1 MENLN
6 YKRISGILLILVILL
21 IIPYMCNNTG
31 ELEGQYKELKK
42 QYNAQ
47 KELVK
52 IIEDLR
58 QEEQD
63 SLNDEIKTREW
74 ENKDLISENNRLRD
88 KIKDQPRINVPK
100 DAAGLVKYFNTR
112 YKTDENKVVENKIGL
127 VQEVAY
133 DVSYELEEG
142 DRAVENL
149 KTQDTIINNQETIIT
164 NLNKDKTDLGTML
177 KSAENV
183 ISEQNKLQQKADE
196 NINNLTKQVKKQKR
210 KNVWNKILVGVGTL
224 GGFYLGSQL

>member
-74 ENKDLISENNRLRD
+74 ENKDLISENNRLRN
-88 KIKDQPRINVPK
+88 KIKNQPRINVPK
-100 DAAGLVKYFNTR
+100 DAAGLVKYFNAR

-183 ISEQNKLQQKADE
+183 ISEQNKLQEKADE

>member
-74 ENKDLISENNRLRD
+74 ENKDLVSENNRLRD
-88 KIKDQPRINVPK
+88 KIKNQPRINVPK
-100 DAAGLVKYFNTR
+100 DVVGLVKYFNTR

-183 ISEQNKLQQKADE
+183 ISEQNKLQEKADE

-210 KNVWNKILVGVGTL
+210 KNIWNKILISVGTL

>member
-47 KELVK
+47 KELIKV
-52 IIEDLR
+52 IEDLR

-74 ENKDLISENNRLRD
+74 ENKDLVSENNRLRD
-88 KIKDQPRINVPK
+88 KINNQPRINVPK
-100 DAAGLVKYFNTR
+100 DAEGLVKYFNAR
-112 YKTDENKVVENKIGL
+112 YKTNENKVVENKIGL

-183 ISEQNKLQQKADE
+183 ISEQKKLQEKADE

-210 KNVWNKILVGVGTL
+210 KNVWNKILIGVGAL

>member
-52 IIEDLR
+52 VIEDLR

-74 ENKDLISENNRLRD
+74 ENKDLVSENNRLRD

>member
-47 KELVK
+47 KELIKV
-52 IIEDLR
+52 IEDLR

-74 ENKDLISENNRLRD
+74 ENKDLVSENNRLRD
-88 KIKDQPRINVPK
+88 KINNQPRINVPK
-100 DAAGLVKYFNTR
+100 DAEGLVKYFNAR

-183 ISEQNKLQQKADE
+183 ISEQKKLQEKADE

-210 KNVWNKILVGVGTL
+210 KNVWNKILIGVGTL

>member
-63 SLNDEIKTREW
+63 SLNEEIKTREW
-74 ENKDLISENNRLRD
+74 ENKDLVSENNRLRD
-88 KIKDQPRINVPK
+88 KIKNQPRINVPK
-100 DAAGLVKYFNTR
+100 DAEGLVKYFNTR

-210 KNVWNKILVGVGTL
+210 KNVWNKILIGAGAL

>member
-74 ENKDLISENNRLRD
+74 ENKDLVSENNRLRD

>member
-1 MENLN
+1 MISVRQRKTLIQKHLNVKLVITKTKKLFNMENLN

-52 IIEDLR
+52 IIEHLR

-74 ENKDLISENNRLRD
+74 ENKDLVSENNRLRD
-88 KIKDQPRINVPK
+88 KIKNQPRINVPK

-133 DVSYELEEG
+133 DVSYELE
-142 DRAVENL
+142 
-149 KTQDTIINNQETIIT
+149 
-164 NLNKDKTDLGTML
+164 
-177 KSAENV
+177 
-183 ISEQNKLQQKADE
+183 
-196 NINNLTKQVKKQKR
+196 
-210 KNVWNKILVGVGTL
+210 
-224 GGFYLGSQL
+224 

>member
-1 MENLN
+1 
-6 YKRISGILLILVILL
+6 
-21 IIPYMCNNTG
+21 MCNNTG

-74 ENKDLISENNRLRD
+74 ENKDLVSENNRLRD
-88 KIKDQPRINVPK
+88 KIKNQPRINVPK
-100 DAAGLVKYFNTR
+100 DAEGLVKYFNTR

-133 DVSYELEEG
+133 DVSM
-142 DRAVENL
+142 NL
-149 KTQDTIINNQETIIT
+149 KKEIE
-164 NLNKDKTDLGTML
+164 L
-177 KSAENV
+177 
-183 ISEQNKLQQKADE
+183 
-196 NINNLTKQVKKQKR
+196 
-210 KNVWNKILVGVGTL
+210 WKI
-224 GGFYLGSQL
+224 

>member
-47 KELVK
+47 KELIKV
-52 IIEDLR
+52 IEDLR

-74 ENKDLISENNRLRD
+74 ENKDLVSENNRLRD
-88 KIKDQPRINVPK
+88 KINNQPRINVPK
-100 DAAGLVKYFNTR
+100 DAEGLVKYFNAR

-183 ISEQNKLQQKADE
+183 ISEQKKLQEKADE
-196 NINNLTKQVKKQKR
+196 NINNLEKQVKKQKR
-210 KNVWNKILVGVGTL
+210 KNVWNKILIGVGTL

>member
-21 IIPYMCNNTG
+21 IIPHMCNNTG

-52 IIEDLR
+52 QKESIRKKEK
-58 QEEQD
+58 D
-63 SLNDEIKTREW
+63 SLTDEIKTREW

-88 KIKDQPRINVPK
+88 KIKDQPKINVPR
-100 DAAGLVKYFNTR
+100 DVVGLVKYFNAR
-112 YKTDENKVVENKIGL
+112 YKTNENKVVENKVGL
-127 VQEVAY
+127 IEEVAY

-142 DRAVENL
+142 DRAVETI
-149 KTQDTIINNQETIIT
+149 KAQDTIINNQETIIT
-164 NLNKDKTDLGTML
+164 NLNKDKTDINAML
-177 KSAENV
+177 QSAEDV
-183 ISEQNKLQQKADE
+183 ISEQNKLQEKADE
-196 NINNLTKQVKKQKR
+196 NINNLTKQVKKQKN
-210 KNVWNKILVGVGTL
+210 KNVWNKILIGVGTL
-224 GGFYLGSQL
+224 GGFYLGTQL